1 MHEPGA
7 RVDPRTTTRTSEQQH
22 QLQQPKRLVR
32 FYVVVQYNSELKEKT
47 SAEPRTRRSQR
58 TRNRLHL
65 GEDAM
70 NDQGGRNTPRACD

>member
-32 FYVVVQYNSELKEKT
+32 FYVVVQYNSELRENERGAADT
-47 SAEPRTRRSQR
+47 PFTAHTQPIAPR
-58 TRNRLHL
+58 
-65 GEDAM
+65 
-70 NDQGGRNTPRACD
+70 GGRHE